1 MDAQKGFFNGHFY
14 KLVTVGKGETTIEI
28 DGVRMHQTKNK
39 TPLQDAKDKARLLGL
54 RKGAVVL
61 DVCTGLGYST
71 IACLHAGAGKVITIE
86 KDENVLEIARQNP
99 KFYLANY
106 QKYNHR
112 ITWPSCSLFSGQA
125 TITYLCKGT
134 CGKEYTIARTGHDSR
149 KFTGYCQSCAEI
161 SHREKRELAREMA
174 EKMLPRYERR
184 DDRGNEGAGK
194 KVGEKN
200 GGDVKVCFPVKAKE
214 GTKRHKC
221 LGNSIAEECP
231 SYSACINYACNMGW
245 SGFRDCGEEGKG
257 RR

>member
-1 MDAQKGFFNGHFY
+1 MSYQPRHRNPMVALHGPGPDGTLCRHCDHIDSDLHGKESKFNRFFCKIAIGDSIEVEEEGH
-14 KLVTVGKGETTIEI
+14 
-28 DGVRMHQTKNK
+28 
-39 TPLQDAKDKARLLGL
+39 PSLQ
-54 RKGAVVL
+54 
-61 DVCTGLGYST
+61 GY
-71 IACLHAGAGKVITIE
+71 IPAIHK
-86 KDENVLEIARQNP
+86 IARQNP
-99 KFYLANY
+99 KLYLANY